1 MNKHLYRIVFNKTR
15 GIMMAVAEYV
25 SAQGKGDA
33 ASSASGVFKPRMEQI
48 CLQLKSIS
56 FAAKLTAGIMTVIMP
71 VAHAQIVADPNA
83 PNNQRPTIVQTA
95 NGLPQV
101 NIQAPSVAGVSRN
114 TYSQFDVQSNGA
126 ILNNSRDNVLTQ
138 TGGWVQGNPW
148 LSGGA
153 ARVILNEV
161 NSSNPSHL
169 RGYVEIAGQ
178 KAEVIIANPAGI
190 QINGGGFINADRVTL
205 TTGTATSNPVNNGSL
220 ESYRIT
226 QGTISVEGL
235 GLDTRGA
242 TYTDILAR
250 SVQVNAGIWANK
262 LKVVTGAN
270 EVSANSLDYAGN
282 VAQGIT
288 PIAGTGPVPQFSLD
302 VAALGGMYAG
312 HIYLVGSESG
322 MGVRNQGAINA
333 NGGNLVLLSN
343 GFLTNEGA
351 IQEASSNGNGGRLH
365 IETAG
370 NITNSG
376 AQAVISAQEQA
387 DIVTNGEL
395 LNTVAARI
403 DTNNNLAITAD
414 SLSNAGKVS
423 AANSFTADAKNIDNV
438 ATGEIAANTT
448 TLSAA
453 NNISNR
459 GLIDGTE
466 TILRADQLD
475 NIGTGRIYGDHLA
488 IAANT
493 LNNDSETLGG
503 LRSDAAIAARQRMDL
518 GVGTLNNR
526 DGSLLFSAGTDTTA
540 LNIGRNLDA
549 QARATGKADIVT
561 NKAATIES
569 MGGMTITAG
578 KINNL
583 NPDFSTR
590 TDTTSEST
598 YIHYIRL
605 GGTRYLESALGRC
618 FKCASDRYDDGDPS
632 LPRLEYV
639 APSSAYPFEAGFS
652 RVPYQLT
659 TYQTIQDPMEGN
671 ITIQVPYE
679 YSNDSPVW
687 KLFGVTVGDQ
697 TTLRSYL
704 QSYNQS
710 IISRA
715 YRDFYQ
721 IWVTSTQTVQTIVDN
736 PGTPGRI
743 ISAGGMTLAGTA
755 ILNDNSQIMAGGN
768 LDISGASLT
777 NTETMGQ
784 RVVTDFGSF
793 RGDSVKYKGYGIH
806 AGYFGSG
813 AYAEVTES
821 VTTKLDTSV
830 AKGNTSVSGTGTQVA
845 GSRTPPSSSL
855 LILNPDPNDSHI
867 YKGDPRFNNQQ
878 QWLSSDYMLQE
889 LATDPNTIKKRLGD
903 GFYEQML
910 IREQVAELTGRRFLD
925 GYASD
930 EAQYQALMQAGTAY
944 AKQWEL
950 VPGVSLTPAQMAA
963 LTSDIVWLV
972 AQEVVLP
979 DGTITTALV
988 PQVYVVPRPGDLSTG
1003 GSLLAGQNVNIQLSG
1018 DLKNSGTIAG
1028 RNVMQI
1034 SADNVQ
1040 NFGDIVGKTVNVAAQ
1055 EDLLNIGGSIV
1066 AKDSLTASAGRDFVI
1081 ESTTSTGTASSGRS
1095 SSSLTQ
1101 IDRVAGLYV
1110 TGDKGILVA
1119 SAGNDFSVLAG
1130 VLSSTG
1136 DIQVSAGNNMNL
1148 GTVETAYNSD
1158 LTANDRNYM
1167 RASGTQ
1173 DVGSQ
1178 IVSGGKTTLT
1188 AGSNFDAKA
1197 ATVIAIGDLSVNATG
1212 DVQIVEGRATSQSD
1226 DARYAK
1232 SKGFLSSSSTESR
1245 EQSSSNTAIGS
1256 YFGGD
1261 SVTIASSGSA
1271 VIRGSVVIGDADT
1284 KIAADKDLIIEAAIS
1299 SSQSSTFSDS
1309 RKGSLLSS
1317 KENKKTTESFNTQVV
1332 GSSVKGNNVTLSAGS
1347 DIAVIGSQVDAV
1359 KDVTVS
1365 AGQDVLIAAAIEDHN
1380 TAQTSET
1387 KRSGFSG
1394 SFQTGLSVGSSK
1406 SNQTLDQQGQLAITS
1421 SISGGNVKINA
1432 DRDVGV
1438 LGSAVLAD
1446 TDINIAAGR
1455 NINIDVVKEIQ
1466 STTSTSKSSSTSIGL
1481 HPSLS
1486 GSMTIL
1492 GINSDKQNGQ
1502 ADGQSSVT
1510 SLLSANSGNLTMV
1523 AGNAG
1528 TQDATITTRGADLL
1542 AGNAIK
1548 LEADRIDLLAAR
1560 DTSSSSNQAE
1570 SKSFT
1575 VGSKP
1580 AGQIGGL
1587 INSAIESAMAASQG
1601 SGNDRLDNALALKA
1615 GYDTY
1620 KAIEKSAV
1628 LANGLKDLAQGADPG
1643 GAAFG
1648 VSISVGSSKSS
1659 STSSSASTE
1668 VTGTNLQAK
1677 SIDLNAR
1684 QTDITMEGAKLQAE
1698 TINLEAKRDVILVAA
1713 ANTSEVHSANKS
1725 SSASVGVTIG
1735 MGQQSGISLQLGVQN
1750 AKGKANGEETTYD
1763 NTLITATDK
1772 LTIKSGNDTTLEGAQ
1787 LAAQQVKMEVGGDL
1801 TIQTLQ
1807 DQSKYESEQKSSG
1820 FGLSLCIPPFCVGAS
1835 SVSVNTSNQSIKHN
1849 YQSAQGQSGIS
1860 VGDGG
1865 FDITVANATDLVG
1878 AAITST
1884 ADKTKN
1890 NLSTGSLSSSDL
1902 NNVQDTATKS
1912 SSFSGT
1918 AALGPGATISENLTK
1933 LGNDSA
1939 LNLLGNA
1946 AANKALPKDG
1956 HEQSL
1961 TLSVISPAN
1970 ITITSSNTEQNAQS
1984 QQTAEELTSRDAS
1997 TANGALTNT
2006 LTLQQAAELEKK
2018 LQQARLEDQA
2028 ARIMGELG
2036 QKMAKDIGTY
2046 ADGKATILKNDAK
2059 KALES
2064 GNATLADE
2072 LKAEAGKWE
2081 EGGVYRAGLHTIV
2094 GGLTGGAGGVLGAG
2108 AAASAAPM
2116 LNELQNTIVAT
2127 LKEAGASDTIAS
2139 GAAQVIAQVAAA
2151 GVGAAASGGNVA
2163 GVGSALNVD
2172 INNRQLHSSERD
2184 FAKNNAVKYQQFLL
2198 EKTGEKIS
2206 PEEAYQRL
2214 LSAGYAIVDA
2224 AAEKGGKS
2232 DEVAKQFI
2240 AQNKTAD
2247 LFNATTAERLD
2258 FKLNGNKDGS
2268 WTPEQQARFGARTP
2282 AEAASK
2288 LITKANDYLGKPCGT
2303 DCGDKFDAINNAI
2316 KMLESAKILY
2326 QDDPSS
2332 VSMINAQ
2339 IDQLKTGITREEI
2352 IRGAAQS
2359 IGNTDKEIAGVLLG
2373 GSLSLLTKT
2382 EMEMASALNKNL
2394 VQRLLEGK
2402 LPGKPIDPAKPWAPR
2417 EMAATSNPNKA
2428 AEDFALQFFGGNM
2441 PRPDQYINKGLP
2453 NVGGRPCPECWVA
2466 KAPDGTTVTYRP
2478 AGFASDGTLP
2488 TTASVDLNSARIK
2501 QLNVDS
2507 LGKGTIV
2514 KLKFPET
2521 GKTGVR

>member
-1 MNKHLYRIVFNKTR
+1 MNKHLYRIIFNKAR
-15 GIMMAVAEYV
+15 GIMMAVAENV

-33 ASSASGVFKPRMEQI
+33 TSSAFGVTKPLMEQI
-48 CLQLKSIS
+48 CLRMKSIS
-56 FAAKLTAGIMTVIMP
+56 FAAKLTAGVITVIVP
-71 VAHAQIVADPNA
+71 IAHAQIVADPTA

-101 NIQAPSVAGVSRN
+101 NIQAPSAAGVSRN

-138 TGGWVQGNPW
+138 TGGWVQANPW

-169 RGYVEIAGQ
+169 RGYVEVAGQ

-205 TTGTATSNPVNNGSL
+205 TTGTAASNPVNGSL
-220 ESYRIT
+220 ESYRIS
-226 QGTISVEGL
+226 QGMISVDGL

-250 SVQVNAGIWANK
+250 SVQVNAGIWANR
-262 LKVVTGAN
+262 LNVVTGAN
-270 EVSANSLDYAGN
+270 EVTHGSLDNAAN
-282 VAQGIT
+282 VRQDIK
-288 PIAGTGPVPQFSLD
+288 PIAGTGAVPQFSLD

-312 HIYLVGSESG
+312 HIYLVGSEAG
-322 MGVRNQGAINA
+322 MGVRNQGSINA
-333 NGGNLVLLSN
+333 NGGNLVLLAN
-343 GFLTNEGA
+343 GMLTNEGA
-351 IQEASSNGNGGRLH
+351 IQAASSNGSGGKLN
-365 IETAG
+365 IETTG
-370 NITNSG
+370 NIMNTG
-376 AQAVISAQEQA
+376 ARAVISAQDQ
-387 DIVTNGEL
+387 TEL
-395 LNTVAARI
+395 KTSAELINTVEARI
-403 DTNNNLAITAD
+403 DANKALAIHAD
-414 SLSNAGKVS
+414 TLTNAGKLNAVEDLTVY
-423 AANSFTADAKNIDNV
+423 AQNIDNTV
-438 ATGEIAANTT
+438 SGEIVADKNTITAANR
-448 TLSAA
+448 L
-453 NNISNR
+453 SNR
-459 GLIDGTE
+459 GLIDGSATLLQAS
-466 TILRADQLD
+466 TLN
-475 NIGTGRIYGDHLA
+475 NIGTGRIYSDQLA
-488 IAANT
+488 IAADT
-493 LNNDSETLGG
+493 INNDSETIDTQ
-503 LRSDAAIAARQRMDL
+503 RSDAVIAARERLDL
-518 GVGTLNNR
+518 AVGALNNR
-526 DGSLLFSAGTDTTA
+526 DGSLLFSAGTDATA
-540 LNIGRNLDA
+540 LNIGGSLDA
-549 QARATGKADIVT
+549 QAHATGKAGVIT

-569 MGGMTITAG
+569 MGGLTITAD

-590 TDTTSEST
+590 TDTTNEST

-618 FKCASDRYDDGDPS
+618 FKCASDRSDDGDPS

-652 RVPYQLT
+652 RVPYQLN
-659 TYQTIQDPMEGN
+659 TYEYYETEVGGM
-671 ITIQVPYE
+671 TVQVPYQ
-679 YSNDSPVW
+679 YPADSPVW
-687 KLFGVTVGDQ
+687 ALFGVAVGDQ
-697 TTLRSYL
+697 VTLRSYL

-721 IWVTSTQTVQTIVDN
+721 IWVTSTQTVQTVVDN

-743 ISAGGMTLAGTA
+743 ISAGGMTLAGAA

-768 LDISGASLT
+768 LTISGGSLT

-821 VTTKLDTSV
+821 VTTKLDTSI
-830 AKGNTSVSGTGTQVA
+830 AKGNTSVSGTGMQVA
-845 GSRTPPSSSL
+845 GPRTPPTSSL
-855 LILNPDPNDSHI
+855 VILNPDPNDSHI
-867 YKGDPRFNNQQ
+867 YKGDPRFSNQQ

-944 AKQWEL
+944 AKQWAL

-972 AQEVVLP
+972 AQEVTLP
-979 DGTITTALV
+979 DGSTTIALV
-988 PQVYVVPRPGDLSTG
+988 PQVYVMPRPGDLSGG

-1034 SADNVQ
+1034 NADNVH
-1040 NFGDIVGKTVNVAAQ
+1040 NLGDIAGKTVNVNAQ
-1055 EDLLNIGGSIV
+1055 EDLINLGGSIV
-1066 AKDSLTASAGRDFVI
+1066 AKDSLTASAGRDFIV
-1081 ESTTSTGTASSGRS
+1081 ESTSSTGTASSGRS

-1136 DIQVSAGNNMNL
+1136 DIQVSAGNDINL

-1167 RASGTQ
+1167 RASGTE
-1173 DVGSQ
+1173 DVGSH
-1178 IVSGGKTTLT
+1178 IVSGGKTTFT
-1188 AGSNFDAKA
+1188 AGNNFDARA
-1197 ATVIAIGDLSVNATG
+1197 ATVNAIGDLSVNAAG
-1212 DVQIVEGRATSQSD
+1212 DVKIAEGRATSQSD

-1261 SVTIASSGSA
+1261 NVTITSGGNA
-1271 VIRGSVVIGDADT
+1271 VIRGSTILGDGET
-1284 KIAADKDLIIEAAIS
+1284 KIVADKDLIIEAAIS
-1299 SSQSSTFSDS
+1299 TSQSSTFSDGKKS
-1309 RKGSLLSS
+1309 GLLSS
-1317 KENKKTTESFNTQVV
+1317 KENKKTTETFNTQVV
-1332 GSSVKGNNVTLSAGS
+1332 GSSVEGNNVTLSAGS
-1347 DIAVIGSQVDAV
+1347 DIAVIGSQIDAV

-1380 TAQTSET
+1380 TSQTSET

-1406 SNQTLDQQGQLAITS
+1406 SNQTLDQQGQVAVTS
-1421 SISGGNVKINA
+1421 SISGSNVKINA

-1446 TDINIAAGR
+1446 KDIRIDAGR
-1455 NINIDVVKEIQ
+1455 NINIDVVKETQ
-1466 STTSTSKSSSTSIGL
+1466 STTSTSTSSSTSIGL

-1523 AGNAG
+1523 AGNSG

-1542 AGNAIK
+1542 AGNAIT

-1560 DTSSSSNQAE
+1560 DTNSSSSQAE

-1580 AGQIGGL
+1580 TGQIGGL

-1620 KAIEKSAV
+1620 KAIEKSAA
-1628 LANGLKDLAQGADPG
+1628 LANGVKDLAQGADPG

-1713 ANTSEVHSANKS
+1713 ANTSEVHSVNKS
-1725 SSASVGVTIG
+1725 SSASVGVTVGI
-1735 MGQQSGISLQLGVQN
+1735 GQQSGISFQLGVQN
-1750 AKGKANGEETTYD
+1750 GKGKANGEETTYD

-1772 LTIKSGNDTTLEGAQ
+1772 LTIKSGNDTTLQGAQ
-1787 LAAQQVKMEVGGDL
+1787 LAAQQVKMDVGGDL

-1820 FGLSLCIPPFCVGAS
+1820 FGISLCIPPFCVGAS
-1835 SVSVNTSNQSIKHN
+1835 SVSVNASNQSIKHN

-1865 FDITVANATDLVG
+1865 FNITVANATDLVG

-1884 ADKTKN
+1884 ADKAKN
-1890 NLSTGSLSSSDL
+1890 NLTTGSLSSSDL
-1902 NNVQDTATKS
+1902 SNVQDTATKS
-1912 SSFSGT
+1912 SSFSAT
-1918 AALGPGATISENLTK
+1918 ASLGSTATVSDNLTK

-1956 HEQSL
+1956 HEQSQ

-1970 ITITSSNTEQNAQS
+1970 ITITGSNSDQNAQS
-1984 QQTAEELTSRDAS
+1984 QQTAEELTGRDAS

-2028 ARIMGELG
+2028 ARMMGELG
-2036 QKMAKDIGTY
+2036 QRMAEDIGTY
-2046 ADGKATILKNDAK
+2046 ANNKALALMNDAE
-2059 KALES
+2059 KARAL
-2064 GNATLADE
+2064 GNIDLANE
-2072 LKAEAGKWE
+2072 LNAEANKWH
-2081 EGGVYRAGLHTIV
+2081 EGGIYRVGLHTIA
-2094 GGLTGGAGGVLGAG
+2094 GGVTGGAGGALGAG
-2108 AAASAAPM
+2108 FSAELIPEIAKSIDALNIPLDAKQALITLAGAAVGATVGGAEGAATGLNQTVNNYLKHEDIKKRSEEIAKCGSDKDCAQNIENKYVALSRKRDAELMSCTTRSDYCEGLRAEALQAAYESPSLILNPTTADKMLTAAAAVNARTAYLKSLDALASSASQGGLPKTPTELVSAGILTTGEAELLEAYRSGKWSALAQDLLTSLALGSTSKAA
-2116 LNELQNTIVAT
+2116 LNAGKGNAQTGSSAQNVALGERQKAT
-2127 LKEAGASDTIAS
+2127 Y
-2139 GAAQVIAQVAAA
+2139 AAQEIKNATP
-2151 GVGAAASGGNVA
+2151 
-2163 GVGSALNVD
+2163 VGSALKD
-2172 INNRQLHSSERD
+2172 DPLHRAPSYVLDQIPLKGRT
-2184 FAKNNAVKYQQFLL
+2184 FTL
-2198 EKTGEKIS
+2198 TG
-2206 PEEAYQRL
+2206 
-2214 LSAGYAIVDA
+2214 GD
-2224 AAEKGGKS
+2224 GKS
-2232 DEVAKQFI
+2232 YNLTQMEGVVNGKSGVYEWIVTPKGELSHQRFI
-2240 AQNKTAD
+2240 PSGKIT
-2247 LFNATTAERLD
+2247 
-2258 FKLNGNKDGS
+2258 G
-2268 WTPEQQARFGARTP
+2268 TPNQVPLR
-2282 AEAASK
+2282 
-2288 LITKANDYLGKPCGT
+2288 
-2303 DCGDKFDAINNAI
+2303 
-2316 KMLESAKILY
+2316 
-2326 QDDPSS
+2326 
-2332 VSMINAQ
+2332 
-2339 IDQLKTGITREEI
+2339 
-2352 IRGAAQS
+2352 
-2359 IGNTDKEIAGVLLG
+2359 
-2373 GSLSLLTKT
+2373 
-2382 EMEMASALNKNL
+2382 
-2394 VQRLLEGK
+2394 
-2402 LPGKPIDPAKPWAPR
+2402 
-2417 EMAATSNPNKA
+2417 
-2428 AEDFALQFFGGNM
+2428 
-2441 PRPDQYINKGLP
+2441 
-2453 NVGGRPCPECWVA
+2453 
-2466 KAPDGTTVTYRP
+2466 
-2478 AGFASDGTLP
+2478 
-2488 TTASVDLNSARIK
+2488 
-2501 QLNVDS
+2501 
-2507 LGKGTIV
+2507 
-2514 KLKFPET
+2514 
-2521 GKTGVR
+2521 

>member
-15 GIMMAVAEYV
+15 GIMMAVAENV

-33 ASSASGVFKPRMEQI
+33 ASSSSGVFKPTMEQI

-56 FAAKLTAGIMTVIMP
+56 FAAKLTAGVMTVIMP
-71 VAHAQIVADPNA
+71 FAHAQIVADPTA

-101 NIQAPSVAGVSRN
+101 NIQAPSAAGVSRN

-148 LSGGA
+148 LNGGS

-169 RGYVEIAGQ
+169 RGYVEVAGQ

-220 ESYRIT
+220 ENYRIT

-270 EVSANSLDYAGN
+270 EVNINNLDYAGN

-288 PIAGTGPVPQFSLD
+288 PITGTGSVPQFSLD

-312 HIYLVGSESG
+312 HIFLVGSESG

-351 IQEASSNGNGGRLH
+351 MQAASSNGSGGKLH
-365 IETAG
+365 IDTAG

-376 AQAVISAQEQA
+376 AQAVISAQDQA
-387 DIVTNGEL
+387 DIVTSGNL

-403 DTNNNLAITAD
+403 DANNNLAITAG
-414 SLSNAGKVS
+414 SLSNEGKLGATDKLVVN
-423 AANSFTADAKNIDNV
+423 ATNIDNA
-438 ATGEIAANTT
+438 ATGEIAANIAKLT
-448 TLSAA
+448 AA
-453 NNISNR
+453 NNLSNR

-466 TILRADQLD
+466 TVLRADQLD
-475 NIGTGRIYGDHLA
+475 NIGTGRIYGDQLA

-493 LNNDSETLGG
+493 LNNDSETLAS
-503 LRSDAAIAARQRMDL
+503 LRSDAVIAARQRMDL

-526 DGSLLFSAGTDTTA
+526 NGSLLFSAGTEETA
-540 LNIGRNLDA
+540 LNIGRSLDA
-549 QARATGKADIVT
+549 QAHATGKADVVT
-561 NKAATIES
+561 NQAATIES
-569 MGGMTITAG
+569 MGGMTIAAA

-590 TDTTSEST
+590 TDTTNEST

-605 GGTRYLESALGRC
+605 GGTRYLESSLGRC
-618 FKCASDRYDDGDPS
+618 FKCASDRFDDGDPS

-652 RVPYQLT
+652 RVPYQLNT
-659 TYQTIQDPMEGN
+659 
-671 ITIQVPYE
+671 YE
-679 YSNDSPVW
+679 YYETETGGMSVQIPYLYPADSPVW
-687 KLFGVTVGDQ
+687 KLFGVAVGDQ
-697 TTLRSYL
+697 VTLRSYL

-721 IWVTSTQTVQTIVDN
+721 IWVTSTQTVQTVVDN
-736 PGTPGRI
+736 AGTPGRI
-743 ISAGGMTLAGTA
+743 ISAGGMTLSGAA

-813 AYAEVTES
+813 AYVEVTES

-830 AKGNTSVSGTGTQVA
+830 AKGNTSISGSGTQVA
-845 GSRTPPSSSL
+845 GPRTPPSSL

-867 YKGDPRFNNQQ
+867 YKGDPRFNNKQ

-889 LATDPNTIKKRLGD
+889 LSTDPNTIQKRLGD

-1034 SADNVQ
+1034 NADNVQ
-1040 NFGDIVGKTVNVAAQ
+1040 NFGDIAGKTVNVAAQ

-1130 VLSSTG
+1130 VLASSG
-1136 DIQVSAGNNMNL
+1136 DMQVSTENNMNL
-1148 GTVETAYNSD
+1148 GTVGTGYKSD

-1178 IVSGGKTTLT
+1178 IVSVGKTTLT
-1188 AGSNFDAKA
+1188 AGNNFEAKA
-1197 ATVIAIGDLSVNATG
+1197 ATVNAIGNVSVNATG
-1212 DVQIVEGRATSQSD
+1212 DVQIAEGRATSQSD

-1245 EQSSSNTAIGS
+1245 EQSSSNSAIGS

-1261 SVTIASSGSA
+1261 SVTITSGGNA

-1284 KIAADKDLIIEAAIS
+1284 KIAADKNLIIEAAIS

-1309 RKGSLLSS
+1309 RKGSLISS

-1421 SISGGNVKINA
+1421 SISGSNVKINA
-1432 DRDVGV
+1432 DRDVNV

-1446 TDINIAAGR
+1446 KDINIAAGR
-1455 NINIDVVKEIQ
+1455 NINIDVVKEAQ

-1502 ADGQSSVT
+1502 ADGQSSVP

-1560 DTSSSSNQAE
+1560 DTSSSSNQTE

-1620 KAIEKSAV
+1620 KAIEKGAA
-1628 LANGLKDLAQGADPG
+1628 LANGVKDLAQGADPG

-1668 VTGTNLQAK
+1668 VTGSNLQAK

-1725 SSASVGVTIG
+1725 SSASVGITIG

-1772 LTIKSGNDTTLEGAQ
+1772 LTIKSGNDTTLQGAQ

-1884 ADKTKN
+1884 ADKAKN

-1912 SSFSGT
+1912 NSFSAT
-1918 AALGPGATISENLTK
+1918 ASLGKGATISENITK

-1946 AANKALPKDG
+1946 AANKALPKDE
-1956 HEQSL
+1956 HEQSQ

-1970 ITITSSNTEQNAQS
+1970 ITITGSDAEQNALS
-1984 QQTAEELTSRDAS
+1984 QQTAEELTNRDAS
-1997 TANGALTNT
+1997 TANGALSNT

-2018 LQQARLEDQA
+2018 MQQARLEEQA
-2028 ARIMGELG
+2028 ARLMGTLG
-2036 QKMAKDIGTY
+2036 QQLAGDIGDL
-2046 ADGKATILKNDAK
+2046 AGKKEAGLKIQAMEENDIEK
-2059 KALES
+2059 KAML
-2064 GNATLADE
+2064 N
-2072 LKAEAGKWE
+2072 AEAEKWS
-2081 EGGVYRAGLHTIV
+2081 EGGIYRVGLHAVV
-2094 GGLTGGAGGVLGAG
+2094 GGLTGSSAGALGAG
-2108 AAASAAPM
+2108 VSAALIPEIGKTIQALELSSESKQM
-2116 LNELQNTIVAT
+2116 LTI
-2127 LKEAGASDTIAS
+2127 L
-2139 GAAQVIAQVAAA
+2139 
-2151 GVGAAASGGNVA
+2151 VGAAI
-2163 GVGSALNVD
+2163 GSAV
-2172 INNRQLHSSERD
+2172 
-2184 FAKNNAVKYQQFLL
+2184 
-2198 EKTGEKIS
+2198 
-2206 PEEAYQRL
+2206 
-2214 LSAGYAIVDA
+2214 
-2224 AAEKGGKS
+2224 GG
-2232 DEVAKQFI
+2232 A
-2240 AQNKTAD
+2240 
-2247 LFNATTAERLD
+2247 
-2258 FKLNGNKDGS
+2258 NG
-2268 WTPEQQARFGARTP
+2268 
-2282 AEAASK
+2282 
-2288 LITKANDYLGKPCGT
+2288 
-2303 DCGDKFDAINNAI
+2303 
-2316 KMLESAKILY
+2316 
-2326 QDDPSS
+2326 
-2332 VSMINAQ
+2332 
-2339 IDQLKTGITREEI
+2339 
-2352 IRGAAQS
+2352 
-2359 IGNTDKEIAGVLLG
+2359 
-2373 GSLSLLTKT
+2373 
-2382 EMEMASALNKNL
+2382 
-2394 VQRLLEGK
+2394 
-2402 LPGKPIDPAKPWAPR
+2402 
-2417 EMAATSNPNKA
+2417 AATSLNQTNNNYLKHQENAKLQEEMSACAISSNSSTCRENVANKYVEISRKNDDELRQVCNTSPMSDSCQNGVKEVLNYTGDQSWKKYFVMFPSALSETPIGFNEMDNDIARTRNDMLGLIIGSSALYSAINDIESRADFFGTMYAQTGAVWFREAEKVSRNDLQGMLFELGNKLNQLGSWRDEAGKVIMSSGYDEFKNIYNNPNIDPTLWSIDRLKN
-2428 AEDFALQFFGGNM
+2428 EQNNIELQKIHEKFIPQFAVGTKGFMEWKGKVGNIL
-2441 PRPDQYINKGLP
+2441 DSN
-2453 NVGGRPCPECWVA
+2453 E
-2466 KAPDGTTVTYRP
+2466 
-2478 AGFASDGTLP
+2478 
-2488 TTASVDLNSARIK
+2488 RIK
-2501 QLNVDS
+2501 
-2507 LGKGTIV
+2507 
-2514 KLKFPET
+2514 T
-2521 GKTGVR
+2521 GCINMGITQGCAK

>member
-1 MNKHLYRIVFNKTR
+1 MNKHLYRIVFNKAR
-15 GIMMAVAEYV
+15 GIMMAVAENV
-25 SAQGKGDA
+25 SAYGKGDA
-33 ASSASGVFKPRMEQI
+33 ASSAVIRPMVEQI
-48 CLQLKSIS
+48 DLRLKSIS
-56 FAAKLTAGIMTVIMP
+56 FAAKLTTGVMTVIMP
-71 VAHAQIVADPNA
+71 FAHAQIVADPTA

-101 NIQAPSVAGVSRN
+101 NIQTPSAAGVSRN

-169 RGYVEIAGQ
+169 RGYVEVAGQ

-270 EVSANSLDYAGN
+270 DVSVNGTDYPGN

-288 PIAGTGPVPQFSLD
+288 PIAGAGPTPQFSLD

-351 IQEASSNGNGGRLH
+351 ILAASSNGNGGKLH

-376 AQAVISAQEQA
+376 AQAVIRAQDQA
-387 DIVTNGEL
+387 DLVTTGEL
-395 LNTVAARI
+395 FNTVDARI
-403 DTNNNLAITAD
+403 DANNNLAITAD
-414 SLSNAGKVS
+414 TLSNAGKLGATDKLIVN
-423 AANSFTADAKNIDNV
+423 ATNIDNA
-438 ATGEIAANTT
+438 ATGEMAANTANLT
-448 TLSAA
+448 AA
-453 NNISNR
+453 NKLSNR

-466 TILRADQLD
+466 TVLRVDQLD
-475 NIGTGRIYGDHLA
+475 NIGTGRIYGDQLA

-493 LNNDSETLGG
+493 LNNDSETLTG
-503 LRSDAAIAARQRMDL
+503 LRSDAVIAARQRMDL

-526 DGSLLFSAGTDTTA
+526 DGSLLFSAGTEETA
-540 LNIGRNLDA
+540 LNIGRSLDA
-549 QARATGKADIVT
+549 QAHATGTADVVT
-561 NKAATIES
+561 NQAATIES
-569 MGGMTITAG
+569 MGGLTITAG

-618 FKCASDRYDDGDPS
+618 FKCASDRFDDGDPS

-652 RVPYQLT
+652 RVPYQLN
-659 TYQTIQDPMEGN
+659 TYEYYETEVGGM
-671 ITIQVPYE
+671 TVQVPYL
-679 YSNDSPVW
+679 YPADSPVW
-687 KLFGVTVGDQ
+687 ALFGVAVGDQ
-697 TTLRSYL
+697 VTLRSYL

-721 IWVTSTQTVQTIVDN
+721 IWVTSTQTVQTVVDN

-743 ISAGGMTLAGTA
+743 ISAGGMKLAGA
-755 ILNDNSQIMAGGN
+755 AVLNDNSQIMAGGN

-784 RVVTDFGSF
+784 KVVTDFGSF

-845 GSRTPPSSSL
+845 GPRTPPSSSL
-855 LILNPDPNDSHI
+855 LILNPDPYDSHI

-930 EAQYQALMQAGTAY
+930 EAQYQALMQAGAAY

-979 DGTITTALV
+979 DGTTTTALV

-1034 SADNVQ
+1034 NADNVQ

-1066 AKDSLTASAGRDFVI
+1066 ANDSLTASAGRDFVI

-1130 VLSSTG
+1130 VLASSG
-1136 DIQVSAGNNMNL
+1136 DIQVSTGNNMNL
-1148 GTVETAYNSD
+1148 GTVETAYKSD

-1178 IVSGGKTTLT
+1178 IVSVGKTTLT
-1188 AGSNFDAKA
+1188 AGNNFDAKA
-1197 ATVIAIGDLSVNATG
+1197 ATVNAIGDLSVNAAG
-1212 DVQIVEGRATSQSD
+1212 DIQIAEGRATSQSD

-1261 SVTIASSGSA
+1261 NVTITSGGSA
-1271 VIRGSVVIGDADT
+1271 VIRGSTIIGDADT

-1309 RKGSLLSS
+1309 RKGSLISS
-1317 KENKKTTESFNTQVV
+1317 KENKKTTETYNTQVV
-1332 GSSVKGNNVTLSAGS
+1332 GSSVAGNNVTLSAGS

-1359 KDVTVS
+1359 KDVIVS

-1421 SISGGNVKINA
+1421 SISGNNVKINA
-1432 DRDVGV
+1432 DRDVDV

-1446 TDINIAAGR
+1446 KDINIAAGR
-1455 NINIDVVKEIQ
+1455 NINIDVVKETQ
-1466 STTSTSKSSSTSIGL
+1466 STTSTSQSSSTRIGL

-1492 GINSDKQNGQ
+1492 GINSEKQNGQ

-1528 TQDATITTRGADLL
+1528 TRDATITTRGADLL
-1542 AGNAIK
+1542 AGNAIT

-1620 KAIEKSAV
+1620 KAIEKSAA
-1628 LANGLKDLAQGADPG
+1628 LANGFKDLAQGADPG

-1659 STSSSASTE
+1659 SSSSSASTE

-1713 ANTSEVHSANKS
+1713 ANTSEVHSVNKS
-1725 SSASVGVTIG
+1725 SSASVGITVGI
-1735 MGQQSGISLQLGVQN
+1735 GQQSGISLQLGVQN

-1772 LTIKSGNDTTLEGAQ
+1772 LTIKSGNDTTLQGAQ

-1956 HEQSL
+1956 HEQSQ

-1970 ITITSSNTEQNAQS
+1970 ITITGSNAEQNAQS

-1997 TANGALTNT
+1997 IANGALTNT

-2028 ARIMGELG
+2028 ARMMGELG
-2036 QKMAKDIGTY
+2036 QKMAEDIGTY
-2046 ADGKATILKNDAK
+2046 ANNKVLALMSDAE
-2059 KALES
+2059 KALDS
-2064 GNATLADE
+2064 GNVALANE
-2072 LKAEAGKWE
+2072 LNAEAEKWN
-2081 EGGVYRAGLHTIV
+2081 EGGIYRVGLHTVVGGVSGGAGGALGAGFSAELIPEIAKSIDALDIPVDAKQALITLAGAAVGSTVGGAAGAATGLNQTVNNYLNHVRPKMLQLSEKELYDNAAAACSSGNNSDACNKRNELALLSAQRDAIFQAVCGSGPSTDCNQLISQAKAMGNIV
-2094 GGLTGGAGGVLGAG
+2094 GGKYGSVVYANSPDVSLGLNMQPIGPSDLNKAYANAFQYQQALSLQDGLYLAGSGYVGGKLAASTLDMWNAYRAASAAYSSGAALGTGVTVGGVSYTASAAFNALYDERFGSGQPFGVGFDQRFSYGGLGTSAAIGGLTGLYGTAMFGW
-2108 AAASAAPM
+2108 
-2116 LNELQNTIVAT
+2116 
-2127 LKEAGASDTIAS
+2127 
-2139 GAAQVIAQVAAA
+2139 A
-2151 GVGAAASGGNVA
+2151 GVPNSITNVMTLPGAIIRIN
-2163 GVGSALNVD
+2163 SALLGKTAGEAMHS
-2172 INNRQLHSSERD
+2172 ILKSSNNR
-2184 FAKNNAVKYQQFLL
+2184 
-2198 EKTGEKIS
+2198 
-2206 PEEAYQRL
+2206 
-2214 LSAGYAIVDA
+2214 
-2224 AAEKGGKS
+2224 
-2232 DEVAKQFI
+2232 
-2240 AQNKTAD
+2240 
-2247 LFNATTAERLD
+2247 
-2258 FKLNGNKDGS
+2258 
-2268 WTPEQQARFGARTP
+2268 
-2282 AEAASK
+2282 
-2288 LITKANDYLGKPCGT
+2288 
-2303 DCGDKFDAINNAI
+2303 
-2316 KMLESAKILY
+2316 
-2326 QDDPSS
+2326 
-2332 VSMINAQ
+2332 
-2339 IDQLKTGITREEI
+2339 
-2352 IRGAAQS
+2352 
-2359 IGNTDKEIAGVLLG
+2359 
-2373 GSLSLLTKT
+2373 
-2382 EMEMASALNKNL
+2382 
-2394 VQRLLEGK
+2394 
-2402 LPGKPIDPAKPWAPR
+2402 
-2417 EMAATSNPNKA
+2417 
-2428 AEDFALQFFGGNM
+2428 
-2441 PRPDQYINKGLP
+2441 
-2453 NVGGRPCPECWVA
+2453 
-2466 KAPDGTTVTYRP
+2466 
-2478 AGFASDGTLP
+2478 
-2488 TTASVDLNSARIK
+2488 
-2501 QLNVDS
+2501 
-2507 LGKGTIV
+2507 
-2514 KLKFPET
+2514 
-2521 GKTGVR
+2521 